1 MIGARC
7 DAVCPIN
14 SGLQGRFFSPKAIMT
29 NATPLLIEGYTIE
42 EILALPND
50 TLRAKSAQR

>member
-1 MIGARC
+1 
-7 DAVCPIN
+7 
-14 SGLQGRFFSPKAIMT
+14 MT

-50 TLRAKSAQR
+50 TLRAKSTQR